1 MAEKIEGQVI
11 HHYQR
16 RLEEQVRALVLSLEG
31 VNQARAQVFLETK
44 GGQPDFGGISKI
56 KVWVGLEK
64 DPKGEYKVV
73 EEIKVRIGGA
83 DCEGGGD
90 DAGGEYQVP
99 GEMREEITSVLTAF
113 YTVDPQRVSIYA
125 LEGSGPVNTTQG
137 VRIGHLSPIGAFGG
151 YILGRR
157 QDNGL
162 VNQLKKGVWDFG
174 PEERRLP
181 ARVHLGIS
189 PKGCFPKVGS
199 AGAYGAGDFPGGGIF
214 GQGEKSAR

>member
-1 MAEKIEGQVI
+1 MWGFFRHYVRQLVLIVVLAGFVDMLLPLGQMRKFAQVVVGLFIIMALLDPLLLLFQQDITLNPMDLGLAASTWEKGGTGDGGRLLAEKIEGQVI

-64 DPKGEYKVV
+64 DPKEEYKVV

-125 LEGSGPVNTTQG
+125 LEGDQ
-137 VRIGHLSPIGAFGG
+137 
-151 YILGRR
+151 
-157 QDNGL
+157 
-162 VNQLKKGVWDFG
+162 
-174 PEERRLP
+174 
-181 ARVHLGIS
+181 AR
-189 PKGCFPKVGS
+189 
-199 AGAYGAGDFPGGGIF
+199 
-214 GQGEKSAR
+214 